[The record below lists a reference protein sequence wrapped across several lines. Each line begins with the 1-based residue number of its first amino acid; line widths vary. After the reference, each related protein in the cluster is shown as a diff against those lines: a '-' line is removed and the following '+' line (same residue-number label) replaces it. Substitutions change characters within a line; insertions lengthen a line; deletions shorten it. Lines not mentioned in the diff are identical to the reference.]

1 MGRPVKMRQ
10 QVSIV
15 DIADEGRCIG
25 KTQEGE
31 ILLVE
36 GTLPGAVV
44 DVQIFRKRKGMSMG
58 RVSKEISPSP
68 WEVTPFCEHFG
79 HCGGCKWQ
87 HLDYARQLEFKERSV
102 KESLRRIAKIED
114 AQVRPILGSEH
125 MTHFRNKLEYS
136 FARHRWKTPEEI
148 RSGEKLESTGAV
160 GFHPPGF
167 YDKVVDI
174 KWCHL
179 QDEPTNA
186 IRNGLRDLALLHGL
200 TFYDFIAHEGFLRGL
215 LIRKAAFTTDLMVA
229 VLFGSDNQD
238 AIKLVL
244 DYLIRQ
250 FPEITSCQYA
260 INTKRNDALHDLE
273 FITYSGLP
281 YLHERLGDLT
291 YRIGPKSF
299 FQTNSYQA
307 LHMFETIS
315 ALAELDGSETVY
327 DLYCGTG
334 SIGLFLAGQCKHV
347 VGIEMIPEAI
357 EEARMNQELNQID
370 SADFFAGDVKDVLS
384 DTFAEKYGRPDLIIV
399 DPPRAG
405 LHDQVV
411 QFLNA
416 IKAPKVIYVS
426 CNPATQARDLGK
438 MSEVYRDI
446 VHQPMDMFPHT
457 HHIEN
462 ITLLT
467 LKA

>member
-1 MGRPVKMRQ
+1 MGRPVKTRQ
-10 QVSIV
+10 QVTIV
-15 DIADEGRCIG
+15 DIADEGRAIG
-25 KTQEGE
+25 KTPEGE

-36 GTLPGAVV
+36 GALPGAVV
-44 DVQIFRKRKGMSMG
+44 DVQIFRKRKGMSMA
-58 RVSKEISPSP
+58 RVIRQVSPSP
-68 WEVTPFCEHFG
+68 WEVRPFCEHFG
-79 HCGGCKWQ
+79 NCGGCKWQ
-87 HLDYARQLEFKERSV
+87 HLDYNHQLEFKEKSV
-102 KESLRRIAKIED
+102 RESLRRIAKIEN
-114 AQVRPILGSEH
+114 AQVRPIMGSEH
-125 MTHFRNKLEYS
+125 TRHFRNKLEYS

-148 RSGEKLESTGAV
+148 RSGEKLESNGAV

-174 KWCHL
+174 HWCHL

-186 IRNGLRDLALLHGL
+186 IRNGLRDLARQNDF
-200 TFYDFIAHEGFLRGL
+200 TFYDFIAQQGFLRGIL
-215 LIRKAAFTTDLMVA
+215 VRKAAFTPDLMVA
-229 VLFGSDNQD
+229 VIVGYDDQD
-238 AIKLVL
+238 AIATVME
-244 DYLIRQ
+244 YLISH

-260 INTKRNDALHDLE
+260 VNTKRNDALHDLE
-273 FITYSGLP
+273 FITYAGLP
-281 YLHERLGDLT
+281 FLHERLGSRT

-307 LHMFETIS
+307 LRMFETIAS
-315 ALAELDGSETVY
+315 LADLNGTENVY

-334 SIGLFLAGQCKHV
+334 SIGLYLADQCRHV
-347 VGIEMIPEAI
+347 VGIEVIPEAI
-357 EEARMNQELNQID
+357 DEARMNQEINQIA
-370 SADFFAGDVKDVLS
+370 SADFFAGDVKDVLT
-384 DTFAEKYGRPDLIIV
+384 DAFAEKYGRPDLIIV

-405 LHDQVV
+405 LHDQVI

-438 MSEVYRDI
+438 MREVYQDI
-446 VHQPMDMFPHT
+446 SHQPMDMFPHT